1 MKLLLITAIKAYQPD
16 VREIME
22 SAAVNKYSNKEV
34 TGYSGDVQESIVG
47 NWFAQ
52 DNNETH
58 SVLFFAFVR
67 KEIAHKVLALAN
79 AFNDKQIL
87 PSQVHVAI
95 LNIEESNHPHLTLYQ
110 KNLKK

>member
-1 MKLLLITAIKAYQPD
+1 MKLLLITAIKAYETD
-16 VREIME
+16 IKGILEN
-22 SAAVNKYSNKEV
+22 AAVSKYSYKEV
-34 TGYSGDVQESIVG
+34 TGYSGDEHESIVG

-52 DNNETH
+52 DNNETD

-67 KEIAHKVLALAN
+67 KEIAQDVLALTN

-95 LNIEESNHPHLTLYQ
+95 LNIEESNHPHLTAIT
-110 KNLKK
+110 KKL